1 MEGKKTIGFV
11 LGRETALCVAEI
23 FAILTRE
30 EVKYEIDFFQPPIL
44 IISMT
49 PKSCGFD
56 IKELGGTI
64 KIFDV
69 IGFDLNNDEV
79 QKVLF
84 DMEVAQTEQRIN
96 FGISGYGKINQKLIY
111 RLGKDL
117 KNHYLEGG
125 FKARFV
131 TGKNIELSSVIV
143 TENKL
148 LSRGFEL
155 ILVKNKELYT
165 LGRTT
170 AIQDYKNY
178 GKRDFGRPK
187 RDDRNGMLPPKVAQI
202 MINLAQISK
211 NSTLYDPFCGSGTVL
226 QEAILS
232 GYKNVF
238 GSDINEK
245 QIADTKD
252 NLLWL
257 EQIFCTET
265 VDKSHLFV
273 ADAVTNSP
281 EFQVDAI
288 TSESYLGEPGQKTIE
303 VAESEIK
310 ELALFY
316 GKVLQNFSKFLSKD
330 GVVVLAVPFFIIKAK
345 HYYLPIMD
353 RLSGFT
359 LQNQIPESIRVKMS
373 PRGTLTYHRSDQFV
387 GRELLVLK
395 SNK

>member
-30 EVKYEIDFFQPPIL
+30 EADYEIDFFQPPIL

-49 PKSCGFD
+49 SKSCGFD
-56 IKELGGTI
+56 LKELGGTI

-69 IGFDLNNDEV
+69 IGFDLGNEEV
-79 QKVLF
+79 KKFLF
-84 DMEVAQTEQRIN
+84 DMEVVQTEQRIN

-111 RLGKDL
+111 HLGKDL
-117 KNHYLEGG
+117 KNHYLESG

-155 ILVKNKELYT
+155 ILVKNKELHI
-165 LGRTT
+165 LGQTT
-170 AIQDYKNY
+170 AIQDYKSY

-202 MINLAQISK
+202 MINLAQVPK
-211 NSTLYDPFCGSGTVL
+211 DLTLYDPFCGSGTIL
-226 QEAILS
+226 QEAMLA

-238 GSDINEK
+238 GSDISKK
-245 QIADTKD
+245 QITDTED

-257 EQIFCTET
+257 EHNYCTET
-265 VDKSHLFV
+265 IDKGHLFV
-273 ADAVTNSP
+273 TDAVANSP
-281 EFQVDAI
+281 EFQVNAI
-288 TSESYLGEPGQKTIE
+288 ISEGYLGEPSQKKIK

-310 ELALFY
+310 GLALFY
-316 GKVLQNFSKFLSKD
+316 EKVLQNFIKFLPKN
-330 GVVVLAVPFFIIKAK
+330 GVIVLAVPFFIINGK

-353 RLSGFT
+353 RLSGFK
-359 LQNQIPESIRVKMS
+359 LQNQIPEGIRVKMS
-373 PRGTLTYHRSDQFV
+373 PRNTLTYHRSDQFV
-387 GRELLVLK
+387 GREILVLRK
-395 SNK
+395 